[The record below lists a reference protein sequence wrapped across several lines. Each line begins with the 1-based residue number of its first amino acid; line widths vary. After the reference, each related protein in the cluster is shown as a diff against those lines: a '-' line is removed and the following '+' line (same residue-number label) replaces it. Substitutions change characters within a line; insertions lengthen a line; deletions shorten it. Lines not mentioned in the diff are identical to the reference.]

1 MSETYDVPEE
11 LHYTKEHEWVKV
23 LEDGRVQVG
32 VTDYA
37 QKSLHEVVFIELP
50 GPGDKVKQADIL
62 GAVESVKAVSD
73 LFSPVSGTI
82 DEVNEEL
89 SDSPELINSDPYGKG
104 WVAIITPKNLAE
116 ELESLLSPEAYKEH
130 LISLKE

>member
-1 MSETYDVPEE
+1 MSETYEIPEE

-37 QKSLHEVVFIELP
+37 QKSLHEVVYIELP
-50 GPGDKVKQADIL
+50 GQGDKVKQSDIL

-73 LFSPVSGTI
+73 LFSPVSGTV

-104 WVAIITPKNLAE
+104 WVAVITPRNLSE
-116 ELESLLSPEAYKEH
+116 ELESLLSPDAYREH
-130 LISLKE
+130 LASLKE